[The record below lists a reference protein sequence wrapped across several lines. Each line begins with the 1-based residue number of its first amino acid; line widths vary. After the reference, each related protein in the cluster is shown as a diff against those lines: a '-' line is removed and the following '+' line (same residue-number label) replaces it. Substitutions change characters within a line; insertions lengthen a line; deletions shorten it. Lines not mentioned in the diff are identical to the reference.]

1 MLLLCRPHWGGKR
14 VYGKSE
20 KRISI
25 AQERA
30 RSPTRM
36 VRVLVPSISL
46 ANNTNFYLAQTA
58 HYTPTHSYLRPM
70 YFKQINN
77 LCKRT
82 CQYSSGNGIKTTIQA
97 VNGEEDS
104 SP

>member
-1 MLLLCRPHWGGKR
+1 MLLLCSPHWGGKR

-20 KRISI
+20 KKIST

-30 RSPTRM
+30 RSPTGM
-36 VRVLVPSISL
+36 VRILVPSISL

-58 HYTPTHSYLRPM
+58 RYTPTHSSLLPM

-82 CQYSSGNGIKTTIQA
+82 CQCSSGNGIKTTIQA